1 MVNEPAIASQLAG
14 RVYATNDGYTFNF
27 NESVWKL
34 SRSQRINWKLL
45 KPHVTNAFMQAFKSV
60 IAEYAISSSAA
71 HTRSSYE
78 RLKHYCEW
86 GSSQGEQVSE
96 IRAQSLANYRAFLG
110 KRREWYVGVIAGLV
124 RRWNELGYS
133 GLGDGLLTM
142 LDGWTIS
149 GNVKGEAVQLQSP
162 TQGALTDLE
171 FEALYSAVVAAYEV
185 GELLLSDFVLMM
197 LSAFSGRRPAQLADL
212 QAQDLVEAQASDGL
226 TEYVLNVPRRKV
238 RGGTFRSEFKVFAL
252 NVENGRAVKSL
263 IELNAERLKK
273 LDAPESVLGPHELS
287 LFPKWSEVEHYIAL
301 CPEERYRMPADVLHL
316 SSAAMSKRIAKI
328 AQQVGAISERTGAPL
343 EIFPMRLRRTTGTRA
358 AREGLGV
365 LVIAEILDHTDT
377 QNAGVYVENIPEHVD
392 AINRAVAQQI
402 APIAQAFSGKL
413 VETEGDASR
422 GDDPSSRIRSGS
434 GNVMGNCGH
443 FGFCGALAPLACYT
457 CKSFQAWVHGPH
469 QEVLDGLLADNE
481 RVSRLTGDPQMTNI
495 MHRTILAI
503 TRVIQL
509 CDERERKLGT
519 F

>member
-1 MVNEPAIASQLAG
+1 MYEPRIAASDRDAAYVTL
-14 RVYATNDGYTFNF
+14 DGYSFKLMDG
-27 NESVWKL
+27 VWRI
-34 SRSQRINWKLL
+34 SRNQTINWSLL
-45 KPHVTNAFMQAFKSV
+45 SSFVTLELLQDIKRV
-60 IAEYAISSSAA
+60 IAQYAVSYSGGHTYSTWARLRHFCKWVARKGVPIATIEAA
-71 HTRSSYE
+71 
-78 RLKHYCEW
+78 
-86 GSSQGEQVSE
+86 
-96 IRAQSLANYRAFLG
+96 SLANYRAFLG
-110 KRREWYVGVIAGLV
+110 KRHEWYVGVLAGLI
-124 RRWNELGYS
+124 RRWHDLGYS
-133 GLGDGLLTM
+133 GLGDGLVTM

-171 FEALYSAVVAAYEV
+171 FEALYAAVVAAYEV
-185 GELLLSDFVLMM
+185 GELSLSDFVLMM

-273 LDAPESVLGPHELS
+273 LDAPGSVLGPHELP

-316 SSAAMSKRIAKI
+316 PSAAMSQRIAKI

-377 QNAGVYVENIPEHVD
+377 QNASVYVENIPEHVD

-413 VETEGDASR
+413 VETEEDAAR

-443 FGFCGALAPLACYT
+443 FGFCGALAPVACYT

-481 RVSRLTGDPQMTNI
+481 RVSRLTGDPQMTNL
-495 MHRTILAI
+495 MDRTILAI

-509 CDERERKLGT
+509 CDARKRTLGT

>member
-1 MVNEPAIASQLAG
+1 MYEPAIASQLAG
-14 RVYATNDGYTFNF
+14 RGYVTNDGYTFNF
-27 NESVWKL
+27 NENVWKL
-34 SRSQRINWKLL
+34 SRSHRINWKLL
-45 KPHVTNAFMQAFKSV
+45 KPHVTNDFLEAFKSV

-86 GSSQGEQVSE
+86 GSSEGEQVSE
-96 IRAQSLANYRAFLG
+96 IQAQSLANYRALLG

-124 RRWNELGYS
+124 RRWHDLGYS
-133 GLGDGLLTM
+133 GLGDGLITM
-142 LDGWTIS
+142 LDGWTIR

-171 FEALYSAVVAAYEV
+171 FEALYAAVVAAYEA
-185 GELLLSDFVLMM
+185 GELSLSDFVLMM

-212 QAQDLVEAQASDGL
+212 QAQDLIEAKASDGL

-238 RGGTFRSEFKVFAL
+238 RGGAFRGDFKVFAL

-263 IELNAERLKK
+263 IELNAASLKK
-273 LDAPESVLGPHELS
+273 LDADGSVLSPDELP
-287 LFPKWSEVEHYIAL
+287 LFPNWAEVEHHICL
-301 CPEERYRMPADVLHL
+301 HPTERCKQPADVLHL
-316 SSAAMSKRIAKI
+316 PSAAIGRRITEI
-328 AQQVGAISERTGAPL
+328 AQQVGAMSERTGAPL

-358 AREGLGV
+358 AREGHGV

-377 QNAGVYVENIPEHVD
+377 QNAGVYVENVPEHVD
-392 AINRAVAQQI
+392 AINRAVALRM

-413 VETEGDASR
+413 VETEADAVR

-434 GNVMGNCGH
+434 GNMMGSCGH
-443 FGFCGALAPLACYT
+443 FGFCGALAPVACYT

-495 MHRTILAI
+495 MNRTILAI

-509 CDERERKLGT
+509 CDERKRELGML
-519 F
+519 